1 MAPAEFRKNI
11 VAGRKDAFAKF
22 AKLAKLDSE
31 DPGCYAA
38 NL

>member
-1 MAPAEFRKNI
+1 MAPAEFRKTI
-11 VAGRKDAFAKF
+11 VAGRKDAFAK
-22 AKLAKLDSE
+22 LAMLDSE